1 MDTARDLA
9 RGDPWRESLERSR
22 ARRERARRSVPAAS
36 PPPASAAVPDAP
48 RAARRRRPRATL
60 SRPRAT
66 LSRVRVTRSRP
77 RITPRGPRVKASRGW
92 LATLEVWGERAL
104 AARSHLPSLGPKSVA
119 GIALLAA
126 IVASS
131 LAKGGPQA
139 STPAHADASRTAFV
153 SHRSGPA
160 QGTPGALAS
169 RAGGC
174 ALAVDPT
181 GYVNPLGGATV
192 KPERIDQGVD
202 YAGAGTLVAIGPAT
216 VTYVGTSNTGWPGAF
231 IEFRLLAG
239 ADAGCYVFYAEGVV
253 PVDGLSVGQQ
263 LAAGQAI
270 ATIIPKYPTGIELGW
285 GSGRGTKAYAKV
297 AGQWSPE
304 DDHDNV
310 ATTAGKSFSDLIAAL
325 GGPPGKVEG

>member
-1 MDTARDLA
+1 
-9 RGDPWRESLERSR
+9 
-22 ARRERARRSVPAAS
+22 
-36 PPPASAAVPDAP
+36 
-48 RAARRRRPRATL
+48 
-60 SRPRAT
+60 
-66 LSRVRVTRSRP
+66 
-77 RITPRGPRVKASRGW
+77 
-92 LATLEVWGERAL
+92 LATFEVWGERML
-104 AARSHLPSLGPKSVA
+104 AARSRLPSLGPKSVA
-119 GIALLAA
+119 AIALLAA

-139 STPAHADASRTAFV
+139 STPAAHADASRAAFV

-160 QGTPGALAS
+160 PATPGTLAS
-169 RAGGC
+169 GQAGGC
-174 ALAVDPT
+174 PLAVDPT

-192 KPERIDQGVD
+192 RSERIDQGVD

-216 VTYVGTSNTGWPGAF
+216 VTYVGTTNTGWPGAF
-231 IEFRLLAG
+231 IEYRLLAG

-263 LAAGQAI
+263 IAAGQAI

-297 AGQWSPE
+297 TGHWTPE

-310 ATTAGKSFSDLIAAL
+310 ATAAGKSFSGLIAAL

>member
-9 RGDPWRESLERSR
+9 RGDPWQESLDRSL
-22 ARRERARRSVPAAS
+22 ARRERARRPEPVPER
-36 PPPASAAVPDAP
+36 PPAETQP
-48 RAARRRRPRATL
+48 RPARRRTDEQTWRPLWATL
-60 SRPRAT
+60 Q
-66 LSRVRVTRSRP
+66 
-77 RITPRGPRVKASRGW
+77 
-92 LATLEVWGERAL
+92 VWAERAL
-104 AARSHLPSLGPKSVA
+104 ATRSRLPSLGPKSVA
-119 GIALLAA
+119 GVALLAA

-139 STPAHADASRTAFV
+139 STPTARADAARAAFV
-153 SHRSGPA
+153 SKRSQPTTPA
-160 QGTPGALAS
+160 SGAAVS
-169 RAGGC
+169 AAGSC
-174 ALAVDPT
+174 PLAVDPT
-181 GYVNPLGGATV
+181 GYANPLVGATV

-231 IEFRLLAG
+231 IEFKLLAG

-263 LAAGQAI
+263 IAAGQPV

-304 DDHDNV
+304 DDRDNV
-310 ATTAGKSFSDLIAAL
+310 ASPAGRSFSDLIAAL
-325 GGPPGKVEG
+325 GGPAGKVEG

>member
-1 MDTARDLA
+1 VPSSPR
-9 RGDPWRESLERSR
+9 
-22 ARRERARRSVPAAS
+22 VPAA
-36 PPPASAAVPDAP
+36 PRADPP
-48 RAARRRRPRATL
+48 RAARRRTPVRPSREWFATF
-60 SRPRAT
+60 
-66 LSRVRVTRSRP
+66 
-77 RITPRGPRVKASRGW
+77 
-92 LATLEVWGERAL
+92 EVWVERAF
-104 AARSHLPSLGPKSVA
+104 AARSRLPSLGPKSVA

-131 LAKGGPQA
+131 LAKGGAHA
-139 STPAHADASRTAFV
+139 STPSARGDASRTAFV
-153 SHRSGPA
+153 SHRSGA
-160 QGTPGALAS
+160 AAVTPGALAS

-181 GYVNPLGGATV
+181 GYVNPLAGATV

-202 YAGAGTLVAIGPAT
+202 YAGAGTLVAIGPAK

-297 AGQWSPE
+297 AGQWST
-304 DDHDNV
+304 DDDQNNI
-310 ATTAGKSFSDLIAAL
+310 ATPAGRSFSDLIAAL

>member
-9 RGDPWRESLERSR
+9 RGDPWRESLERSQ
-22 ARRERARRSVPAAS
+22 ARRERARRSVPADA
-36 PPPASAAVPDAP
+36 PAPASAAVPDAP
-48 RAARRRRPRATL
+48 RAARRHRPRAT
-60 SRPRAT
+60 R
-66 LSRVRVTRSRP
+66 SRVRVTRSRP
-77 RITPRGPRVKASRGW
+77 RVTPRGPRVKASRDW

-139 STPAHADASRTAFV
+139 STPAAHADASRTAFV
-153 SHRSGPA
+153 SHRSGPT
-160 QGTPGALAS
+160 QGTPGTLAS

-192 KPERIDQGVD
+192 KSERIDQGVD

-285 GSGRGTKAYAKV
+285 GSGRSTKAYAKV

-310 ATTAGKSFSDLIAAL
+310 ATPAGKSFSDLIAAL
-325 GGPPGKVEG
+325 GGPPGIVEG

>member
-1 MDTARDLA
+1 VDTARDLA
-9 RGDPWRESLERSR
+9 RGDPWRESLERSQ
-22 ARRERARRSVPAAS
+22 ARRERARRPVPSDA
-36 PPPASAAVPDAP
+36 PTPASAAVPDAP
-48 RAARRRRPRATL
+48 GAARRRRPR
-60 SRPRAT
+60 
-66 LSRVRVTRSRP
+66 VTRSRP
-77 RITPRGPRVKASRGW
+77 RVTPRGPRVKPRGPRVRASRAW

-104 AARSHLPSLGPKSVA
+104 AARSRLPRLGPKSVA

-139 STPAHADASRTAFV
+139 STPAARADASRTAFV

-160 QGTPGALAS
+160 QGTPGTLAS

-310 ATTAGKSFSDLIAAL
+310 ATPAGKSFSDLIAAL
-325 GGPPGKVEG
+325 GGPPGIVEG

>member
-1 MDTARDLA
+1 VDTARDLA
-9 RGDPWRESLERSR
+9 AGDPWQESLERSR
-22 ARRERARRSVPAAS
+22 ARRERIRRARAEPKPKPKPEREPKREREPEPAREPEPEPLRAEHRHPRSNAWRDVLTTS
-36 PPPASAAVPDAP
+36 QVWCEHAV
-48 RAARRRRPRATL
+48 
-60 SRPRAT
+60 
-66 LSRVRVTRSRP
+66 
-77 RITPRGPRVKASRGW
+77 
-92 LATLEVWGERAL
+92 
-104 AARSHLPSLGPKSVA
+104 AARSRLPRLGPKGVA
-119 GIALLAA
+119 GLALLAA

-139 STPAHADASRTAFV
+139 STSAARADASRAAFISQRSQTTKPASTA
-153 SHRSGPA
+153 A
-160 QGTPGALAS
+160 AGAP
-169 RAGGC
+169 GGC
-174 ALAVDPT
+174 PLAVDPT

-253 PVDGLSVGQQ
+253 PVTGLTVGQQ
-263 LAAGQAI
+263 IAAGQPI

-285 GSGRGTKAYAKV
+285 GSGQTTKAYAKV
-297 AGQWSPE
+297 FGQWSPQ

-310 ATTAGKSFSDLIAAL
+310 ATPAGRSFSDLIAAL

>member
-1 MDTARDLA
+1 VL
-9 RGDPWRESLERSR
+9 PILQ
-22 ARRERARRSVPAAS
+22 
-36 PPPASAAVPDAP
+36 
-48 RAARRRRPRATL
+48 
-60 SRPRAT
+60 
-66 LSRVRVTRSRP
+66 
-77 RITPRGPRVKASRGW
+77 
-92 LATLEVWGERAL
+92 VWGERVL
-104 AARSHLPSLGPKSVA
+104 ATRSRLPTIGPKSVA

-139 STPAHADASRTAFV
+139 STPTASADAARAAFI
-153 SHRSGPA
+153 SERSQPAGP
-160 QGTPGALAS
+160 GSGA
-169 RAGGC
+169 AGSGAGC
-174 ALAVDPT
+174 PLTVDPS
-181 GYVNPLGGATV
+181 GYTNPLLGATV

-202 YAGAGTLVAIGPAT
+202 YAGEGTLVAIGPAT

-231 IEFRLLAG
+231 IEFKLLAG

-263 LAAGQAI
+263 LAAGQPV

-304 DDHDNV
+304 NDRDNV
-310 ATTAGKSFSDLIAAL
+310 ASPAGKSFSALIAAL
-325 GGPPGKVEG
+325 GGPPGIVEG